1 MVRLPLV
8 VSALALATLFA
19 LAPTAGAATEP
30 GALPVSTGF
39 DLPTHDGRLRAHLDV
54 FNQEFTLEI
63 RSKDGY
69 ASYKVDGEATEAGLK
84 ARFGRLGTIDL
95 AFQPTEVELERP
107 PKGCVG
113 PPSRFSAGILTG
125 TLSFVGEEEYVRI
138 EETRVEAHL
147 EVWRESEWRCP
158 RHKRRPSAPQA
169 PHRFPFASR
178 PSTEEMDPAILAA
191 RKRGCRCSFAALS
204 IPDDRGGVSTYFY
217 GAKFETTEEMEI
229 TRATGSDK
237 AAAASTF
244 TFNHK
249 AGTASVHPPGPIAG
263 SGHFERRPHGR
274 DLWRSN
280 IRVPLLGAEPIDMR
294 EGGYRAVLVK
304 DEPEFR

>member
-1 MVRLPLV
+1 MARLSLV
-8 VSALALATLFA
+8 PALALVALLV
-19 LAPTAGAATEP
+19 LAPAAGAADP
-30 GALPVSTGF
+30 KPQPASTGF
-39 DLPTHDGRLRAHLDV
+39 DLPTHDGRLRAHVDV
-54 FNQEFTLEI
+54 FNEEFTLEI
-63 RSKDGY
+63 RSKHGY
-69 ASYKVDGEATEAGLK
+69 ASYEVDGEATEAGLK
-84 ARFGRLGTIDL
+84 ARFGQLGVIDL
-95 AFQPTEVELERP
+95 AFQPTEVELDRP

-113 PPSRFSAGILTG
+113 PPSRLSDGVLTG
-125 TLSFVGEEEYVRI
+125 TVSFVGEEEYVRI
-138 EETRVEAHL
+138 EETRVEARL

-158 RHKRRPSAPQA
+158 RHLRRTRANRAPR
-169 PHRFPFASR
+169 RFPFASR
-178 PSTEEMDPAILAA
+178 PRTEKRDPAILAA
-191 RKRGCRCSFAALS
+191 RKRGCRCSFVALS
-204 IPDDRGGVSTYFY
+204 IPGSVSTYFY
-217 GAKFETTEEMEI
+217 GAKFEKTEAMEI
-229 TRATGSDK
+229 TRVTGSDK

-249 AGTASVHPPGPIAG
+249 AGTASVHPPGPISG

>member
-1 MVRLPLV
+1 MARLSHV
-8 VSALALATLFA
+8 VPALALAALLVFA
-19 LAPTAGAATEP
+19 PAAGAADP
-30 GALPVSTGF
+30 KAQPASTGF
-39 DLPTHDGRLRAHLDV
+39 DLPTDDGRLRAHLDV
-54 FNQEFTLEI
+54 FNEEFTLEI
-63 RSKDGY
+63 RRKDGY

-84 ARFGRLGTIDL
+84 TRFGRLGTIDL

-107 PKGCVG
+107 PKRCVG
-113 PPSRFSAGILTG
+113 PPSRFSDGVLTG
-125 TLSFVGEEEYVRI
+125 TVSFVGEGEYVRI
-138 EETRVEAHL
+138 DETRVEARL

-158 RHKRRPSAPQA
+158 RHKRRTRASRA
-169 PHRFPFASR
+169 PHRIPFASR
-178 PSTEEMDPAILAA
+178 PSTEDKDPAILTA
-191 RKRGCRCSFAALS
+191 RKRGCRCSFVALS
-204 IPDDRGGVSTYFY
+204 IPDDRMDVSTYFY
-217 GAKFETTEEMEI
+217 GAKFVKKEGMEI
-229 TRATGSDK
+229 TRVTGSEK

-274 DLWRSN
+274 DLWRSS

-294 EGGYRAVLVK
+294 EGGYHAVLVK

>member
-1 MVRLPLV
+1 MARLPLV
-8 VSALALATLFA
+8 VSALALLALLV
-19 LAPTAGAATEP
+19 LAPAAGAADSTVLS
-30 GALPVSTGF
+30 ASTGF
-39 DLPTHDGRLRAHLDV
+39 DLPTHDSRLHAHVDV
-54 FNQEFTLEI
+54 FNEEFALEI
-63 RSKDGY
+63 RSKHGY

-84 ARFGRLGTIDL
+84 ARFGQLGVIDL

-113 PPSRFSAGILTG
+113 PPSRFSDGVLTG
-125 TLSFVGEEEYVRI
+125 TVSFVGEGEYVRI
-138 EETRVEAHL
+138 EETRVEARL

-158 RHKRRPSAPQA
+158 RHKPRAPANRAPRRL
-169 PHRFPFASR
+169 PFASR
-178 PSTEEMDPAILAA
+178 PSTEDKDPAILAA
-191 RKRGCRCSFAALS
+191 SKRGCRCSFVALS
-204 IPDDRGGVSTYFY
+204 LPDDRGRVSTYFY
-217 GAKFETTEEMEI
+217 GAKFEETEEVEI
-229 TRATGSDK
+229 TRVTGNEK

-263 SGHFERRPHGR
+263 SGHIERRPHGP
-274 DLWRSN
+274 DLWRSS